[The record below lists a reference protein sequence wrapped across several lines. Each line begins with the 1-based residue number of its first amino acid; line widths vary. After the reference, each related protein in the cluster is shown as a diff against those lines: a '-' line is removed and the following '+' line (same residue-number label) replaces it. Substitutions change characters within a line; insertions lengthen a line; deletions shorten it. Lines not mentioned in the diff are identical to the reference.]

1 MTIRNTCRTLSDSL
15 AAHPIGCVP
24 RPLIDKSSQ
33 VLALGSCFALRV
45 KEWLLANRY
54 QVLNE
59 GDLPPQVIA
68 GRQEFDPRIYY
79 NTFCIR
85 YEFERLAGEFV
96 QEPDEVWEPHQTLSK
111 IWQDPY
117 RRMLAATDRQALWAR
132 IAAVDRQMN
141 AHIRSANLVIIT
153 LGLTEV
159 FFQQHNGRAICAAPG
174 YAGGGGFGCEFR
186 ATEYQENFDNI
197 DTVVRILG
205 QVNPQAQVVLTVSPV
220 PLGSTF
226 AGTDHA
232 IANTE
237 SKSILRAVAG
247 AITRRYSN
255 VHYFH
260 SYELVMHA
268 ARHDVFLE
276 DGRHVKPDYVAGIMR
291 DFELA
296 FVKPEAAGTVK
307 PQIPT
312 VPQSAAA
319 IATRPKRG
327 PHFIEIASPAPTS
340 SGLRG

>member
-1 MTIRNTCRTLSDSL
+1 MSIRNTCRKLTDDL
-15 AAHPIGCVP
+15 AAHPICRAP
-24 RPLIDKSSQ
+24 QPLVDKTSK

-85 YEFERLAGEFV
+85 YEFERLSGAFV
-96 QEPDEVWEPHQTLSK
+96 QDQSDVWEPHQTLSK
-111 IWQDPY
+111 VWQDPY
-117 RRMLAATDRQALWAR
+117 RRMLAATDRQALWNR

-141 AHIRSANLVIIT
+141 AHIRQANVVIIT

-159 FFQQHNGRAICAAPG
+159 FFQQHNGRAICGAPG

-186 ATEYQENFDNI
+186 ATEYQENFENI
-197 DTVVRILG
+197 DTVVRVLRE
-205 QVNPQAQVVLTVSPV
+205 VNPQANLILTVSPV

-226 AGTDHA
+226 AGVDHA

-237 SKSILRAVAG
+237 SKCILRAVAG
-247 AITRRYSN
+247 AICRRYQH

-268 ARHDVFLE
+268 ARHEVFLE

-291 DFELA
+291 DFEAA
-296 FVKPEAAGTVK
+296 FVKPEVPTATLPAAG
-307 PQIPT
+307 I
-312 VPQSAAA
+312 AA
-319 IATRPKRG
+319 RPKRG
-327 PHFIEIASPAPTS
+327 PHFIEIAAPAS
-340 SGLRG
+340 SVNGNCV